1 MMGDRRKFLR
11 NSMVIAGALGASRI
25 NAASAAAYGD
35 EGEGEHRHK
44 QSELSRRLKTLTG
57 NTVWTKVGEVPM
69 KFRTFH
75 PQGMVRIGN
84 VYFVSSVEIIVAPV
98 KYPQPV
104 NGYDRD
110 TGVGRGHLFKV
121 DLNGNLLADIPI
133 GEGSVYHPGGC
144 DFDGRNIWVPAAEY
158 RPNSRGFIYRV
169 DPLSMTPVKVLD
181 YPDHL
186 GGCSRDPDDNSVYAI
201 NWGSRGF
208 YRFEL
213 DPSQTTSPSA
223 LIPPA
228 ELKKI
233 NHEFYIDYQDNKYLG
248 NHEMLYTGLN
258 SYTVNASTAPFNL
271 GGLEIVNLKTNM
283 AVHQVPVK
291 LWSPVTGRAM
301 TNNPTTF
308 ELTRNGVRGYFIPDD
323 DNSVLYIFEAVTA

>member
-1 MMGDRRKFLR
+1 MGDRRNFLR
-11 NSMVIAGALGASRI
+11 KSMVMAGAVGVSRI
-25 NAASAAAYGD
+25 NAASAANNGD
-35 EGEGEHRHK
+35 EFERGHRR

-57 NTVWTKVGEVPM
+57 NTAWTKVGEVPM

-75 PQGMVRIGN
+75 PQGMVKIGN
-84 VYFVSSVEIIVAPV
+84 TYFVSSVEIIVAPV

-121 DLNGNLLADIPI
+121 DLNGNLLADLPI

-144 DFDGRNIWVPAAEY
+144 DFDGQNIWVPTAEY

-169 DPLSMTPVKVLD
+169 DPLSMRVTKVLE

-186 GGCSRDPDDNSVYAI
+186 GGCSRNPDDNSVHAV

-213 DPSQTTSPSA
+213 DHSQTASPSA
-223 LIPPA
+223 HIPPA
-228 ELKKI
+228 ELGRI

-248 NHEMLYTGLN
+248 NQEMLYTGLN
-258 SYTVNASTAPFNL
+258 SYTVNTSTAPFNL
-271 GGLEIVNLKTNM
+271 GGLEIVDLETNM
-283 AVHQVPVK
+283 AIHQVPIK
-291 LWSPVTGRAM
+291 LWSPVTGLAM

-308 ELTRNGVRGYFIPDD
+308 ELTANGVRGYFIPDD
-323 DNSVLYIFEAVTA
+323 DTSVLYIYEAATA